1 MVVSMG
7 KNIIYVDENESN
19 PDDDMNWIQ
28 TVRPKFDQ
36 ECCFNEVGKGN
47 YVNYLAFKT
56 SCEDFSMK
64 VL

>member
-1 MVVSMG
+1 
-7 KNIIYVDENESN
+7 
-19 PDDDMNWIQ
+19 MNWIQ

-36 ECCFNEVGKGN
+36 ECCFNEVGNGKG
-47 YVNYLAFKT
+47 YLNYLALKT